1 MSLPIEKSSA
11 DVLPRE
17 VLRRRTFAI
26 ISHPDAGKTT
36 LTEKLLLYAGA
47 VHLAGAVQARSHQR
61 RATSDWMELEQ
72 ARGIS
77 ITSTMLQFDY
87 DGTRVNLLDT
97 PGHQDFSEDTYRTL
111 MAVDSA
117 VMVLDGAKGIEPQTK
132 KLFAVCRRRGI
143 PILTFINKMDQ
154 PGRQPFELLDEI
166 ERTLGMTAVP
176 FNWPIGEGAS
186 FQGLY
191 DLRERQV
198 LFFERT
204 AHNQRRAPM
213 QIDTFPHP
221 RLAEKLG
228 EAYGPLQ
235 EEIGLLTGAGTAF
248 DHTRFLAGDLTPV
261 FFGSALT
268 SFGVGPFLDAFI
280 HLAPPPGPRP
290 STQGLVLPTDEAF
303 SGFVFKI
310 QANMDPQH
318 RDRMAFL
325 RICSGRFEK
334 DMMVYHPRLGR
345 KIRMTRPH
353 RLFGR
358 DRETIEEAFPGDVVG
373 LVNPG
378 LFAIGDTLCASGSL
392 AFDPIP
398 HFPPECFAVLRTQD
412 ISKYKQ
418 FQKGLQ
424 QLEEEGVMQIFFS
437 PDHVRRE
444 PILAAV
450 GELQF
455 DVVVSRLQSEYGVKT
470 SVERLPH
477 TLAQWISGDARRIA
491 DAYWPADTLR
501 LVDRNGHQVMLF
513 PSEHLLAYCIKSN
526 PSVEFR
532 PAPPDESST
541 AKDGAPILSS

>member
-1 MSLPIEKSSA
+1 MSLPIENPSSE
-11 DVLPRE
+11 VLPRE
-17 VLRRRTFAI
+17 VARRRTFAI

-47 VHLAGAVQARSHQR
+47 VHLAGAVHARSNQR
-61 RATSDWMELEQ
+61 QATSDWMELEQ

-77 ITSTMLQFDY
+77 ITSTALQFDY
-87 DGTRVNLLDT
+87 QGVRVNLLDT

-111 MAVDSA
+111 MAADSA
-117 VMVLDGAKGIEPQTK
+117 VMVLDSAKGIEPQTK
-132 KLFAVCRRRGI
+132 KLFAVCRKRGI

-154 PGRQPFELLDEI
+154 QGRHPFDLLEEI
-166 ERTLGMTAVP
+166 EQTLGMAAVP
-176 FNWPIGEGAS
+176 FNWPIGEGAG

-198 LFFERT
+198 MFFQRT
-204 AHNQRRAPM
+204 THGQRKAPV
-213 QIDTFPHP
+213 QVDEFPHP
-221 RLAEKLG
+221 RLAATLG

-235 EEIGLLTGAGTAF
+235 DEIALLSGAGVAF
-248 DHTRFLAGDLTPV
+248 DRARFLAGEITPV

-268 SFGVGPFLDAFI
+268 NFGIEAFLNAFI
-280 HLAPPPGPRP
+280 ELAPPPGPRH
-290 STQGLVLPTDEAF
+290 SSEGLVQPTDERF

-334 DMMVYHPRLGR
+334 DMMVYHTRLER

-358 DRETIEEAFPGDVVG
+358 DRETIDEAFPGDVVG

-378 LFAIGDTLCASGSL
+378 LFSIGDTLCSSGSV

-398 HFPPECFAVLRTQD
+398 RFPPECFGVLRNQD
-412 ISKYKQ
+412 FAKQKQ
-418 FQKGLQ
+418 FQKGIQ
-424 QLEEEGVMQIFFS
+424 QLEEEGVMQVFFS
-437 PDHVRRE
+437 PDHIRRE

-450 GELQF
+450 GGLQF
-455 DVVVSRLQSEYGVKT
+455 DVVASRLQSEYGVKT
-470 SVERLPH
+470 TVDRLPH
-477 TLAQWISGDARRIA
+477 VCARWIDGDPAAIA
-491 DAYWPADTLR
+491 AVYWPQGTLR
-501 LVDRNGHQVMLF
+501 LVDRDGRQVMLF
-513 PSEHLLAYCIKSN
+513 DAERLVPYCMKENPTIQFRVTSE
-526 PSVEFR
+526 PER
-532 PAPPDESST
+532 T
-541 AKDGAPILSS
+541 

>member
-1 MSLPIEKSSA
+1 M
-11 DVLPRE
+11 
-17 VLRRRTFAI
+17 
-26 ISHPDAGKTT
+26 
-36 LTEKLLLYAGA
+36 
-47 VHLAGAVQARSHQR
+47 
-61 RATSDWMELEQ
+61 
-72 ARGIS
+72 
-77 ITSTMLQFDY
+77 
-87 DGTRVNLLDT
+87 
-97 PGHQDFSEDTYRTL
+97 
-111 MAVDSA
+111 
-117 VMVLDGAKGIEPQTK
+117 
-132 KLFAVCRRRGI
+132 
-143 PILTFINKMDQ
+143 
-154 PGRQPFELLDEI
+154 
-166 ERTLGMTAVP
+166 
-176 FNWPIGEGAS
+176 
-186 FQGLY
+186 
-191 DLRERQV
+191 
-198 LFFERT
+198 
-204 AHNQRRAPM
+204 
-213 QIDTFPHP
+213 
-221 RLAEKLG
+221 
-228 EAYGPLQ
+228 
-235 EEIGLLTGAGTAF
+235 
-248 DHTRFLAGDLTPV
+248 

-268 SFGVGPFLDAFI
+268 NFGVGPFLDAFI
-280 HLAPPPGPRP
+280 HLAPPPGPRQ
-290 STQGLVLPTDEAF
+290 STQGLVQPTDEAF

-378 LFAIGDTLCASGSL
+378 LFAIGDTLCSSGSL

-398 HFPPECFAVLRTQD
+398 HFPPECFGVLRMQD

-455 DVVVSRLQSEYGVKT
+455 DVVVSRLQSEYGVRT

-477 TLAQWISGDARRIA
+477 TLAQWISGDTRKIA

-532 PAPPDESST
+532 PTPPDESSA
-541 AKDGAPILSS
+541 AKDGST